1 MAITLGQAAPI
12 KHSRGPARGGR
23 PGPLTSKAST
33 LLPHHFCQVP
43 DWWKNSVF
51 SGHRGEGPMGW
62 DVVSTMVIFRPFTPK
77 DILYPFSHLI
87 LRHHENERWPFCPQR
102 DSLP

>member
-12 KHSRGPARGGR
+12 KHSCGPARGGR

-43 DWWKNSVF
+43 DWWKNSIFWSQRGGAYWGGMWSVPWSS
-51 SGHRGEGPMGW
+51 SGLFPQGHS
-62 DVVSTMVIFRPFTPK
+62 VPF
-77 DILYPFSHLI
+77 
-87 LRHHENERWPFCPQR
+87 
-102 DSLP
+102 LPSDLKAS